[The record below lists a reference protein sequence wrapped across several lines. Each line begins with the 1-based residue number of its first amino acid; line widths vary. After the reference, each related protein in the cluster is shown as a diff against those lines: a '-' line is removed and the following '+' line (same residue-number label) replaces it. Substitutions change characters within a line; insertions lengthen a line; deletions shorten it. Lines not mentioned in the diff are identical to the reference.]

1 MKKYYR
7 HTLLY
12 LHETISLGSGRS
24 DRFTEV
30 FTDTYRPMMDQLG
43 ARLFAIWESTPYN
56 GHWPQVTIIWEVD
69 GFADYARIGAAQA
82 RGGSHEAAAGKWS
95 AFLADIGASGR
106 GASCTRA
113 PATRRS
119 PSCARPISLRPW

>member
-30 FTDTYRPMMDQLG
+30 FTDTYQPMMDDLG
-43 ARLFAIWESTPYN
+43 ARLFATLGIHPVQRSLAA
-56 GHWPQVTIIWEVD
+56 GHDHLGDRRVRRLRQD
-69 GFADYARIGAAQA
+69 
-82 RGGSHEAAAGKWS
+82 RGGAG
-95 AFLADIGASGR
+95 
-106 GASCTRA
+106 
-113 PATRRS
+113 
-119 PSCARPISLRPW
+119 ARWQP

>member
-30 FTDTYRPMMDQLG
+30 FTDT
-43 ARLFAIWESTPYN
+43 
-56 GHWPQVTIIWEVD
+56 
-69 GFADYARIGAAQA
+69 
-82 RGGSHEAAAGKWS
+82 
-95 AFLADIGASGR
+95 
-106 GASCTRA
+106 
-113 PATRRS
+113 
-119 PSCARPISLRPW
+119 